1 MNEVIRFKGKSPTSK
16 PNAKEWRILIVDK
29 LAMRMISAC
38 CKMHDISAEGIPL
51 VEDLQKRREPIPSM
65 EAIYMMTPSEESIRI
80 LMRDFEHPNR
90 PMYKSAHV
98 YFTEGKNFKHKIIL
112 GFAKPIISH
121 CPFFPLLN
129 SLCRRVVQ

>member
-80 LMRDFEHPNR
+80 LMRDFEHTNR

-98 YFTEGKNFKHKIIL
+98 YFTEGNFNIKLFLK
-112 GFAKPIISH
+112 FS
-121 CPFFPLLN
+121 
-129 SLCRRVVQ
+129 R

>member
-1 MNEVIRFKGKSPTSK
+1 MNEVIRFKGKSPSSK

-80 LMRDFEHPNR
+80 LMRDFEHLNR

-98 YFTEGKNFKHKIIL
+98 YFTEGKLHNIKLII
-112 GFAKPIISH
+112 FIISNRSDH
-121 CPFFPLLN
+121 IFHVF
-129 SLCRRVVQ
+129 